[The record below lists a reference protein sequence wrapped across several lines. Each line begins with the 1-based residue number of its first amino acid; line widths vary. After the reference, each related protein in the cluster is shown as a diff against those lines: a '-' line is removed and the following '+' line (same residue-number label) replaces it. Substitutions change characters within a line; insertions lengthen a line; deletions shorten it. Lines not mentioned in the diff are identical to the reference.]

1 MDTLEKAELIAS
13 ICLILIYNVEFP
25 DTVGRKMRRR
35 RRTQRI
41 AKRYG
46 FRENSKRKARKVFL
60 PPMTK
65 YFDLF
70 TSAIGVVSIYQ
81 MVNGPELN
89 CFQ

>member
-1 MDTLEKAELIAS
+1 MDTLEKAELTAS

-25 DTVGRKMRRR
+25 DTVGRKMRR

-60 PPMTK
+60 APMTK
-65 YFDLF
+65 HLDLF
-70 TSAIGVVSIYQ
+70 TSAIGIVSIYQ

>member
-35 RRTQRI
+35 RTQRI
-41 AKRYG
+41 TKRYG

-70 TSAIGVVSIYQ
+70 TSAIGIVSIYQ